1 VLNPEAYEAS
11 PYGVDVQLI
20 KRSALKLYLRA
31 PNKKRIHEQMN
42 TYETVF
48 ILNPVLSA
56 EQVGE
61 TVKKFKGIIGAQGG
75 KVSHTEDWGLKKLA
89 YPIEKKKSGFY
100 QMLEFDMPG
109 EGIRNLE
116 IEMKRDERV
125 MRFLSVALDKYAKEY
140 AEKRKGKLKSK
151 S

>member
-1 VLNPEAYEAS
+1 MLNPEAYEAS
-11 PYGVDVQLI
+11 PYDVDVQLI
-20 KRSALKLYLRA
+20 KTSALKSYLRA

-56 EQVGE
+56 QQVGE

>member
-1 VLNPEAYEAS
+1 
-11 PYGVDVQLI
+11 
-20 KRSALKLYLRA
+20 
-31 PNKKRIHEQMN
+31 MN

-75 KVSHTEDWGLKKLA
+75 KVSHTEDWGLRKLA

-116 IEMKRDERV
+116 VELKRDERV

>member
-1 VLNPEAYEAS
+1 
-11 PYGVDVQLI
+11 
-20 KRSALKLYLRA
+20 
-31 PNKKRIHEQMN
+31 MN

-140 AEKRKGKLKSK
+140 AEKRKSKLKSK

>member
-1 VLNPEAYEAS
+1 MKPYFTRFRHLPLSCLLAFLLLSGCGMNAS
-11 PYGVDVQLI
+11 GEHTVSMDQDWFKNEINGRTIEYKNWVI
-20 KRSALKLYLRA
+20 K
-31 PNKKRIHEQMN
+31 I
-42 TYETVF
+42 
-48 ILNPVLSA
+48 
-56 EQVGE
+56 GE
-61 TVKKFKGIIGAQGG
+61 KEI
-75 KVSHTEDWGLKKLA
+75 
-89 YPIEKKKSGFY
+89 PIEKKKSGFY